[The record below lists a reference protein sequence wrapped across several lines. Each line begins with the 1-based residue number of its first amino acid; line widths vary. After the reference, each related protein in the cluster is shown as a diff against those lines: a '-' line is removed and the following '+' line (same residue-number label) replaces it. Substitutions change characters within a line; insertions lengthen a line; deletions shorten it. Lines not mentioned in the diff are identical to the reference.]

1 MSLALRLYIG
11 AVVALGAAMSAL
23 SFLPQHYAIGAY
35 HVGLAA
41 GLAGL
46 IGLAGTFPFAISSKI
61 KANVTT
67 APLFAAVLLLPPPLA
82 TTAAVTGI
90 AVSGLIL
97 KRKGHVVAFNSGTA
111 SVYAGGAGT
120 AMVALAGDGTFF
132 SAPEGLAASVLAA
145 GIMFVANRAMV
156 MGAAAIESRK
166 NPVREWARQ
175 WRRDIAQ
182 ESALFSLGFGAAFGT
197 SLAPW
202 AMAFFILP
210 VIAIQRAFASV
221 VALNTK
227 LTAQM
232 EQLKTTQAILIQAE
246 KLASLGIMAT
256 GASHQINNPVFVMK
270 GRAEMLLAGA
280 DRYLCSDKARKHV
293 ESIRD
298 MSDRVSSI
306 IGCMLA
312 QSEPTEDGSPCT
324 DVNEALERMLTL
336 LESKVTKASVQVIRD
351 YQEDLPLVSGEPVQ
365 VQEVFGN
372 LISNACDAMPGG
384 GTLRL
389 KTRWSELEAVVEI
402 SDTGTGIPEADQKHL
417 FEPFF
422 TTKKAQGGTGLGLYL
437 AKTIADRLGGS
448 IQVIS
453 RVGQGTTFRILLPVG
468 EPRPVE
474 RRLGELVH
482 SA

>member
-1 MSLALRLYIG
+1 
-11 AVVALGAAMSAL
+11 
-23 SFLPQHYAIGAY
+23 
-35 HVGLAA
+35 
-41 GLAGL
+41 
-46 IGLAGTFPFAISSKI
+46 
-61 KANVTT
+61 
-67 APLFAAVLLLPPPLA
+67 
-82 TTAAVTGI
+82 
-90 AVSGLIL
+90 
-97 KRKGHVVAFNSGTA
+97 
-111 SVYAGGAGT
+111 
-120 AMVALAGDGTFF
+120 
-132 SAPEGLAASVLAA
+132 
-145 GIMFVANRAMV
+145 
-156 MGAAAIESRK
+156 
-166 NPVREWARQ
+166 
-175 WRRDIAQ
+175 
-182 ESALFSLGFGAAFGT
+182 
-197 SLAPW
+197 
-202 AMAFFILP
+202 
-210 VIAIQRAFASV
+210 
-221 VALNTK
+221 
-227 LTAQM
+227 M